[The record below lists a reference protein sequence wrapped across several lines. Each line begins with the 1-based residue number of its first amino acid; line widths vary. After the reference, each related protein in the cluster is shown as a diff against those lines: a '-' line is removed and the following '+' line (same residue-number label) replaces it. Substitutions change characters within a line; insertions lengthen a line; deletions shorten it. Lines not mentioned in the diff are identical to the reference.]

1 MFSRACHRL
10 YVFPR
15 LPQAIS
21 FPALATGYMFSR
33 ACHRLHVFPRLPQ
46 ALCFPALATGSMF
59 TRACHRL
66 YVFPRL
72 PQAICFPA
80 FAADYL
86 FSRAYRLLVL
96 LPCGWLQGF
105 AFSSVY
111 LLRSLTVMF
120 TFLYL
125 QLNSLNKENLRQRHI
140 IDREAAARKVI
151 SLLI

>member
-1 MFSRACHRL
+1 MSLICSNNARKNASIM
-10 YVFPR
+10 YKG
-15 LPQAIS
+15 LPQAIC

-33 ACHRLHVFPRLPQ
+33 ACQ
-46 ALCFPALATGSMF
+46 
-59 TRACHRL
+59 RL

-72 PQAICFPA
+72 SQAHVFPCLPQAHAFPLLPQAICFPVL
-80 FAADYL
+80 AADFL

-96 LPCGWLQGF
+96 LPCGWLQVF
-105 AFSSVY
+105 AFSSIY
-111 LLRSLTVMF
+111 LLRSLTFML

-151 SLLI
+151 ALLI